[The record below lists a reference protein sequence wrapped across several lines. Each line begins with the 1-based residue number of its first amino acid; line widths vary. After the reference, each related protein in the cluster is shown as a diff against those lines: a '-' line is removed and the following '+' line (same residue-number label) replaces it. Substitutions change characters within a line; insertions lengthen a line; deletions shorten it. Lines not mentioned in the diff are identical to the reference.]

1 MGVSIDGGTPKS
13 SISMW
18 CSTINHHFLCAPIYG
33 NPHMCVNDQ
42 LSRLLVAAG
51 PFSQEKWPTDE
62 LGVFSLTATDPMG
75 EKPPVKALM
84 FQFPQFFIRY
94 SESNT
99 SKLLHKWTFLSMT
112 FFQAA
117 VWPLFLLW
125 WEDDLRLSKWVNGCS
140 RIRVSNRRHI
150 TIHNQRG
157 WQNSKQ
163 VCARHKFCWCR
174 LA

>member
-1 MGVSIDGGTPKS
+1 
-13 SISMW
+13 
-18 CSTINHHFLCAPIYG
+18 
-33 NPHMCVNDQ
+33 MCVNDQ

-99 SKLLHKWTFLSMT
+99 SKLLHK
-112 FFQAA
+112 
-117 VWPLFLLW
+117 
-125 WEDDLRLSKWVNGCS
+125 
-140 RIRVSNRRHI
+140 
-150 TIHNQRG
+150 
-157 WQNSKQ
+157 
-163 VCARHKFCWCR
+163 
-174 LA
+174 